1 MLLLRDVDNNN
12 TAERLRSEPA
22 LNAIKAARN
31 GLGLLQI
38 LLSFSVKY
46 AFLLKDRI
54 PGKTFGFFFFDRL
67 HQGLK

>member
-12 TAERLRSEPA
+12 TAERLRSEPV

-46 AFLLKDRI
+46 AFLVKVKI
-54 PGKTFGFFFFDRL
+54 AGKTFGVFFDRL
-67 HQGLK
+67 HQVLK